1 MTYPSIRI
9 EGQILSA
16 DLIDAI
22 EQGNKHSQDGRDFG
36 FETRVSVKNEI
47 ADAWAAARS
56 FWSIYQNKLAKIDET
71 SVATSE
77 TRNLWLVPFLAE
89 LGYKPD
95 LAPASEVNGKSYAIS
110 HRDHSRDDL
119 PIHLMGWGDEMDKR
133 RVGVNRLSP
142 HATLQEYLNV
152 TEHLYGLVSN
162 GRQLRLLRDSSR
174 LIKLTYL
181 EFDLQRMFEEEL
193 YADFAIL
200 FRLLHAS
207 RLPQDQ
213 ASVSSSIIERYH
225 LDALEDGSRI
235 RDGLRDAV
243 ERAMHGIAN
252 GLLHQENNTALQ
264 ELVENE
270 KLTAQELH
278 HALLRLVYRL
288 LFLMVIEER
297 NLVHPAEVPLQKRR
311 IYFDHYSIQ
320 RLRRL
325 ADRPHLCDKKKT
337 DLWHGLSRTLS
348 LFEESGKGEPL
359 GIQPLGSELFRTEGI
374 AILLDHS
381 LENGTLLHA
390 LRALSLFQDGDQSR
404 RVNYSAL
411 DVEEL
416 GSIYESLLELQPTF
430 EGHAFHYKKLAGSE
444 RKTTGSYYTPAPLV
458 QELIK
463 SALIPVLEANLK
475 AVETKEEKEKAL
487 LATRICDPACGSG
500 AFLIAAAHHLAFRLA
515 KIRAGEDAH
524 APAVQRKALRDVVSH
539 CIFGVD
545 INPLSVELC
554 KVSLWLLAVEPGKT
568 LSFLDHHIRCGNSLL
583 GTNPALIAKGIPQT
597 AYKQL
602 LGDTKESCDYM
613 KGLNKDALDGQKQL
627 FDDGS
632 EPWTKLG
639 NMPAVA
645 AQLETAD
652 DDTIEARQKKEAT
665 YQSLI
670 EGSGYENSR
679 LLADAWCAA
688 FVWPKNSIDY
698 GDALT
703 TEHLIKIE
711 QNPHSISPN
720 LKERIKKISKQYAFF
735 HWHLEFPAVFRIPRK
750 DEQPDFQ
757 DSGFSGGFDIMLGNP
772 PWDRMKNDPTEW
784 FASLKPEIATESNT
798 DTRNKKIE
806 ELASDN
812 PELFQKWTAAVRQF
826 ECTSSLFRNSKLIPL
841 GTKGE
846 ADLSTIFADLATRLI
861 STSGRLGLIT
871 SSTTVTGKSSVPLL
885 NSWTSNQRLAS
896 VWEFIN
902 TKRYFKID
910 SRQRY
915 ALLTLTNTGHSKRTA
930 IAFDLVEPTQIPPI
944 DSALSY
950 SDSELELLSPNT
962 KQFPKI
968 GSEMVQSLLIRLAR
982 FSPPLK
988 TKQSN
993 PYDFKTAFIYEESKS
1008 RAFLSPD
1015 RSEEHAVPVLEG
1027 KSLAQYNHRFATYE
1041 GCSEEDIR
1049 NKNPRET
1056 NFSELTNPE
1065 FTASISTRLY
1075 ACPKE
1080 TEFRYNRSFDRPFSF
1095 AAREVTNSTNE
1106 RTVIATAV
1114 PRQAILHTAWVFDL
1128 KKLTSR
1134 QSLCALSILNSLVY
1148 DFTARQKI
1156 STSHLSKYTW
1166 EQLPFYPPTRLY
1178 DEIGPS
1184 LIPKILELILTAKDM
1199 IDVADDVFYPGAPF
1213 RWDDDRRHEI
1223 SCEINAQLFHTYLR
1237 SDKNGGWM
1245 PATVENGSLRD
1256 ETKSDLHSLCSHFE
1270 TPRKAVEYI
1279 LDTFNGVRDNDKK
1292 RTRTEEDVE
1301 GTFITKTRILE
1312 IYDDI
1317 LASRQQGREW
1327 QSPLDPRPAS
1337 FRVAHLPRLLGQPR
1351 KAQTSSETYFI
1362 GVVYSFIRQTRSEAT
1377 LRTFC
1382 YLYDLL
1388 QNLEKDQDEWQSILG
1403 DDAAPW
1409 LSAHNDTL
1417 DSTEFLPI
1425 LNRLRDHHWV
1435 EFDSDA
1441 DILAITD
1448 KFKAPENLEWV
1459 HYDVSAVLSRIT
1471 REENIETIQLD
1482 SLNIIEGIFKTGTQ
1496 G

>member
-22 EQGNKHSQDGRDFG
+22 EQGNKHSQDARDFG

-56 FWSIYQNKLAKIDET
+56 FWAIYQNKLAKLDET
-71 SVATSE
+71 SVATTE
-77 TRNLWLVPFLAE
+77 TRNLWLSPLLSQ
-89 LGYKPD
+89 LGYQPE
-95 LAPASEVNGKSYAIS
+95 LASAAEVNGKSYAIS
-110 HRDHSRDDL
+110 HRDHSRDSL
-119 PIHLMGWGDEMDKR
+119 PIHVMGWGDEMDKR

-162 GRQLRLLRDSSR
+162 GSQLRLLRDSSR

-213 ASVSSSIIERYH
+213 ANVSSSIIERYH
-225 LDALEDGSRI
+225 LDALESGSRI
-235 RDGLRDAV
+235 REGLRDAV
-243 ERAMHGIAN
+243 EQAMHGIAN
-252 GLLHQENNTALQ
+252 GLLSQEKNRSLQ
-264 ELVENE
+264 ELVEKD

-278 HALLRLVYRL
+278 HALLRLIYRL

-297 NLVHPAEVPLQKRR
+297 NLVHPSSVPLRKRR

-325 ADRPHLCDKKKT
+325 ADHPHLCDRRKT

-348 LFEESGKGEPL
+348 LFEESGKGQPL
-359 GIQPLGSELFRTEGI
+359 GIEPLGSELFRTEGI
-374 AILLDHS
+374 RLLLDHT
-381 LENGTLLHA
+381 LDNGTLLKA

-430 EGHAFHYKKLAGSE
+430 QGHAFHYKKLAGSE

-475 AVETKEEKEKAL
+475 AAETQSEKEQAL

-515 KIRAGEDAH
+515 QIRAGEDAH
-524 APAVQRKALRDVVSH
+524 APGVQRKALRDVVSH

-554 KVSLWLLAVEPGKT
+554 KVSLWLLAVEPGKP

-583 GTNPALIAKGIPQT
+583 GTNPALLAKGIPQA
-597 AYKQL
+597 AYKKL

-613 KGLNKDALDGQKQL
+613 KSLNKDALDGQKQL
-627 FDDGS
+627 FDDDS
-632 EPWTKLG
+632 EPWKKLG

-645 AQLETAD
+645 AQLETAE

-665 YQSLI
+665 YQKLI
-670 EGSGYENSR
+670 AGAGYENSR

-688 FVWPKNSIDY
+688 FVWPKNSLDY
-698 GDALT
+698 GDTLT
-703 TEHLIKIE
+703 TEHLLKIE
-711 QNPHSISPN
+711 QNPHHLSPKLRSRIRAIS
-720 LKERIKKISKQYAFF
+720 EQYAFF
-735 HWHLEFPAVFRIPRK
+735 HWHLEFPAVFRIPGK
-750 DEQPDFQ
+750 DEDAEFSE
-757 DSGFSGGFDIMLGNP
+757 SGLSGGFDVMLGNP

-784 FASLKPEIATESNT
+784 FAALRPEIASEANT
-798 DTRNKKIE
+798 DERNQLIADLE
-806 ELASDN
+806 SVNFD
-812 PELFQKWTAAVRQF
+812 LFQKWQTAVREF

-846 ADLSTIFADLATRLI
+846 ADLSTIFADLASRLI
-861 STSGRLGLIT
+861 AKNGRLGMIT

-885 NSWTSNQRLAS
+885 NSWTSNERLNS

-915 ALLTLTNTGHSKRTA
+915 ALITLTSSGRSPRTA
-930 IAFDLVEPTQIPPI
+930 IAFDLIEPTQIPSLR
-944 DSALSY
+944 SALSY
-950 SDSELELLSPNT
+950 SDQELELLSPNT

-968 GSEMVQSLLIRLAR
+968 GSETVQTLLIRLAR
-982 FSPPLK
+982 FAPPLK
-988 TKQSN
+988 TKKAN
-993 PYDFKTAFIYEESKS
+993 PYGFKTAFIFEESKS
-1008 RAFLSPD
+1008 QAFLSKI
-1015 RSEEHAVPVLEG
+1015 RSKDHPVPVLEG
-1027 KSLAQYNHRFATYE
+1027 KSFVQFNHRFATYE
-1041 GCSEEDIR
+1041 GCSEQEFQ

-1056 NFSELTNPE
+1056 TVVERTDPT
-1065 FTASISTRLY
+1065 FTSSISTRLY
-1075 ACPKE
+1075 ASKE
-1080 TEFRYNRSFDRPFSF
+1080 ETKKRYTRSFDRPFSF

-1106 RTVIATAV
+1106 RTVIAALI
-1114 PRQAILHTAWVFDL
+1114 PQLAILHTAWVFDL
-1128 KKLTSR
+1128 KELTHK
-1134 QSLCALSILNSLVY
+1134 QSLCALAVLNSFVY
-1148 DFTARQKI
+1148 DFAARQKI

-1166 EQLPFYPPTRLY
+1166 EQLPFYPPTQLCE
-1178 DEIGPS
+1178 EIGGF
-1184 LIPKILELILTAKDM
+1184 LIP
-1199 IDVADDVFYPGAPF
+1199 
-1213 RWDDDRRHEI
+1213 
-1223 SCEINAQLFHTYLR
+1223 
-1237 SDKNGGWM
+1237 
-1245 PATVENGSLRD
+1245 
-1256 ETKSDLHSLCSHFE
+1256 
-1270 TPRKAVEYI
+1270 
-1279 LDTFNGVRDNDKK
+1279 
-1292 RTRTEEDVE
+1292 
-1301 GTFITKTRILE
+1301 RI
-1312 IYDDI
+1312 
-1317 LASRQQGREW
+1317 
-1327 QSPLDPRPAS
+1327 
-1337 FRVAHLPRLLGQPR
+1337 
-1351 KAQTSSETYFI
+1351 
-1362 GVVYSFIRQTRSEAT
+1362 
-1377 LRTFC
+1377 
-1382 YLYDLL
+1382 
-1388 QNLEKDQDEWQSILG
+1388 
-1403 DDAAPW
+1403 
-1409 LSAHNDTL
+1409 
-1417 DSTEFLPI
+1417 
-1425 LNRLRDHHWV
+1425 
-1435 EFDSDA
+1435 
-1441 DILAITD
+1441 
-1448 KFKAPENLEWV
+1448 
-1459 HYDVSAVLSRIT
+1459 
-1471 REENIETIQLD
+1471 
-1482 SLNIIEGIFKTGTQ
+1482 
-1496 G
+1496 